1 MHERWYMALGRSKVT
16 DEALDREVLAAE
28 DARCKATREGDL
40 SALKQVLDEAYTHVT
55 GTGNVMNRQQ
65 YLDWVSATPR
75 RHERHALSV
84 RRYGDTAVLVG
95 GLTNYLTEAGGG
107 TRVIEAMVTQ
117 VAQRQDGA
125 WRFVAFQITPK
136 R

>member
-1 MHERWYMALGRSKVT
+1 MT
-16 DEALDREVLAAE
+16 DDALDREVLEAE
-28 DARCKATREGDL
+28 EARCKATREGDID
-40 SALKQVLDEAYTHVT
+40 ALKRILSEDYTHVT
-55 GTGNVMNRQQ
+55 GSGSVMNRDQ
-65 YLDWVSATPR
+65 YLEWVRALPR

-84 RRYGDTAVLVG
+84 RRHADAAVVVG
-95 GLTNYLTEAGGG
+95 GLTNYLGEGDS

-117 VAQRQDGA
+117 VAVRQGGA

>member
-1 MHERWYMALGRSKVT
+1 MT
-16 DEALDREVLAAE
+16 DDALDREVLEAE
-28 DARCKATREGDL
+28 EARCKATREGDL
-40 SALKQVLDEAYTHVT
+40 EALGRILHESYTHVT
-55 GTGNVMNRQQ
+55 GSGSVMNRQQ

-75 RHERHALSV
+75 RHERSGLHV
-84 RRYGDTAVLVG
+84 RRYGDSAVIVG
-95 GLTNYLTEAGGG
+95 GLTNHLSEPGGA

-117 VAQRQDGA
+117 VAQRQDGV